1 MLKSIKMG
9 LLCFCVINLSVAC
22 SSEDSSITDET
33 PGQNTGNGGNENE
46 GGEEETPAETR
57 YAFPGA
63 YGAGR
68 YTTGGAGGDVYI
80 VTSLE
85 DNDKTTQGTLRYALN
100 RTGKRTIV
108 FAVSGLIELKSP
120 LRITNG
126 DVTIAGQSAPGDGI
140 CLKGHPVSVQADNVI
155 IRFMRFRMG
164 SDNFT
169 TEAEADSGDALWGK
183 QHKNIIIDHCSMSWS
198 TDECA
203 SFYDNTNF
211 TMQWCIISESLNR
224 SVHTKGNHGYGG
236 IWGGSPATFHHNLLA
251 HHSSRTPR
259 LCGSR
264 YTGKPENEKL
274 DLRNNVFYNWGPT
287 NGGYAGEGGSYNF
300 VNNYYKPGPVTN
312 TKKNIVN
319 RIFQPNGDDGTNKN
333 TKGIWGTF
341 YLKGNYF
348 DGTCPE
354 LKAEYQSLLTSV
366 NNDNWQGLHP
376 NATEAVPLPDGGEKA
391 LQSSNEFTISEDA
404 SEFTQSAKE
413 AYESVLKYAG
423 ASLKYDDVDKRII
436 ANVRNGDYTAD
447 GSNGSEKG
455 LIDKASDVGGWPEY
469 KKETGPKD
477 TDGDGIPDEWET
489 ANGLNPKSKADGA
502 KYTLSKTY
510 TNLEVY
516 LNSLVETLYPN
527 K

>member
-1 MLKSIKMG
+1 M
-9 LLCFCVINLSVAC
+9 
-22 SSEDSSITDET
+22 
-33 PGQNTGNGGNENE
+33 
-46 GGEEETPAETR
+46 
-57 YAFPGA
+57 
-63 YGAGR
+63 
-68 YTTGGAGGDVYI
+68 YT

-85 DNDKTTQGTLRYALN
+85 DNTTQGTLRYALN

-120 LRITNG
+120 LKITNG

-264 YTGKPENEKL
+264 YTGKPENEKV

-376 NATEAVPLPDGGEKA
+376 NATEAIPLPDGGEKA

-489 ANGLNPKSKADGA
+489 ANGLNPKSKADGSQ
-502 KYTLSKTY
+502 YTLSKTY